1 MNDKTLRTLEFD
13 KILKR
18 LSEYAVMEITKD
30 EILNIKPSTNYK
42 AVLKMQKETSE
53 AVKVSVKCGSIPINN
68 ANDVTMSL
76 KRCDI
81 GGILTNAEL
90 LNIARV
96 LNSSRRLKGYIKDI
110 ETELISE
117 HIDALYEDKKLEVA
131 ITSAIIDDET
141 IADDASSS
149 LLDIRRK
156 IKNANNKVK
165 DVLQK
170 IITSSAHQKHLQEAV
185 ITLRGDRYVIPVKAE
200 HKGAIPGVVHDTS
213 ASGATIFVEPMSVV
227 EQNNEIRK
235 LLGLEKEEIERIL
248 ANLSSLVSD
257 VSKLIKMSFDT
268 LAYID
273 MVFAKAK
280 YALETNAFC
289 PKINDK
295 GIINLIKARHPLLD
309 AKKVVA
315 TDIYLGKNFD
325 TLVITGPNTGGKTV
339 TLKTI
344 GLLTLM
350 AQSGLF
356 VNANEGSELSVF
368 ENVFAD
374 IGDEQSIEQSLST
387 FSSHM
392 VNIVD
397 IISKVD
403 SSSLCLFDE
412 LGAGTDPTEGA
423 ALAISILEYVK
434 NMGAKCAATTH
445 YSEIKIYALSTNRV
459 ENASCEFNV
468 ETLAPTYRLLIGIP
482 GKSNAF
488 AISKRLGLSDF
499 IIENAKKH
507 LGDESVKL
515 EDVLSELEKN
525 RIVSEK
531 EKNKAVG
538 YKKEAESIKKELA
551 KKQEK
556 LSEKTDKIIEQA
568 RLEAKK
574 ILEDA
579 KKESEEALEKIKK
592 AQKLKDMR
600 EANKQLEHTRAKLNE
615 KNKENSEKITQ
626 KVLEKGKNTKAPKS
640 VKLGDS
646 VEIVSV
652 GQKGTVTALPDKD
665 GNLFVK
671 VGIMKLKTNLSDL
684 RLIKEE
690 DTKTSKTK
698 GSGLGQ
704 NARYMNISS
713 ELDLRGE
720 NIEDSIYILEK
731 FLDDA
736 LLSSLT
742 QVRIVHGKGT
752 GALRKGIH
760 QYLKKQPR
768 VKSFALAA
776 YGEGDSGVTVVELK

>member
-1 MNDKTLRTLEFD
+1 MITKTLKTLEFD

-18 LSEYAVMEITKD
+18 VSDFAVMEATKE
-30 EILNIKPSTNYK
+30 EILEIKPEVRLK
-42 AVLKMQKETSE
+42 AVKKMQDETGE
-53 AVKVSVKCGSIPINN
+53 AVKILVKCGSLPIMCTS
-68 ANDVTMSL
+68 DITSPL

-90 LNIARV
+90 LNIART
-96 LNSSRRLKGYIKDI
+96 LTTARRLKGHIKDV
-110 ETELISE
+110 ELIIINE
-117 HIDALYEDKKLEVA
+117 HIDALYEDKKLENA
-131 ITSAIIDDET
+131 IMGAIIDDET
-141 IADDASSS
+141 IADNASPT
-149 LLDIRRK
+149 LFDIRRK
-156 IKNANNKVK
+156 IKSANNKVK
-165 DVLQK
+165 DILQK
-170 IITSSAHQKHLQEAV
+170 IITSSAHQKHLQESV

-200 HKGAIPGVVHDTS
+200 YKGAIPGVVHDVS
-213 ASGATIFVEPMSVV
+213 SSGATIFVEPISVV
-227 EQNNEIRK
+227 EANNEIRK
-235 LLGLEKEEIERIL
+235 LMALEKEEIEKIL
-248 ANLSSLVSD
+248 AQLSNECAE

-268 LAYID
+268 IKYID
-273 MVFAKAK
+273 LIFAKAK
-280 YALETNAFC
+280 YALETNSFK
-289 PKINDK
+289 PNLNDK
-295 GIINLIKARHPLLD
+295 GNINLIKARHPLLD

-315 TDIYLGKNFD
+315 LDIYLGKNFD

-344 GLLTLM
+344 GLLTIM
-350 AQSGLF
+350 AQAGLHIP
-356 VNANEGSELSVF
+356 ANEGSEISVF
-368 ENVFAD
+368 ENIFAD

-387 FSSHM
+387 FSAHM

-403 SSSLCLFDE
+403 ASSLCLFDE

-434 NMGAKCAATTH
+434 NMGAKSMATTH
-445 YSEIKIYALSTNRV
+445 YSELKIYALSTNRV

-468 ETLAPTYRLLIGIP
+468 ETLAPTYKLLIGIP

-515 EDVLSELEKN
+515 EDVLSKLEKN
-525 RIVSEK
+525 RIQSEK

-551 KKQEK
+551 KKSEK
-556 LSEKTDKIIEQA
+556 LNEKTDKIIEKA

-600 EANKQLEHTRAKLNE
+600 EANRELERTRQLLNE
-615 KNKENSEKITQ
+615 KNKENTGKITE

-652 GQKGTVTALPDKD
+652 GQKGTVTSLPDKD

-671 VGIMKLKTNLSDL
+671 VGIMKLKSNLSDL
-684 RLIKEE
+684 RLVKDE
-690 DTKTSKTK
+690 DTPKKKQGGVKSD
-698 GSGLGQ
+698 
-704 NARYMNISS
+704 ARYMNISG

-736 LLSSLT
+736 ILSSLT
-742 QVRIVHGKGT
+742 QVRIIHGKGT
-752 GALRKGIH
+752 GALRRGIH

-768 VKSFALAA
+768 VESFNLAT
-776 YGEGDSGVTVVELK
+776 YGEGDSGVTIVKLK